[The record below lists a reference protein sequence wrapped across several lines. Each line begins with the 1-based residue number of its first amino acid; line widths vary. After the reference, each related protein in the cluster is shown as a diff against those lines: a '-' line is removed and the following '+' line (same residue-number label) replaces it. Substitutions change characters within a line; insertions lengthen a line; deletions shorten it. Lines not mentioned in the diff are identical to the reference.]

1 MWATAPLPY
10 YSAYK
15 PSRRHETAT
24 TGNKD
29 ASSPPPPP
37 PPPSSIN
44 TRQQQPPLP
53 PLSNQHHHH
62 HYQPHHIT
70 DLFEPAL
77 DGPPSPERIRALS
90 KQMKRASAAD
100 KHTSQTTT
108 SSGSTSSL
116 LSLSSDRSW
125 EHTLE
130 TITLSRRSSGRST
143 SSNMPHRD
151 RPESVQLFGKSI
163 FNRRAKMKRE
173 SSSNQTSEASL
184 YSGELAL
191 DSTTSTTK
199 DHFVP
204 SIFGRRRTLRQD
216 DLGAAD
222 SAMGR
227 KLQISGPYNFQHV
240 THTKRDHLPDLQ
252 RGSRAELVT
261 EFSAIR
267 AGQRPTTG
275 QPRGIEVEDLH
286 FANFSSEALHTQRE
300 APPTSEPRAEPPN
313 RPLILTRHTGPLP
326 APRRLVKHARSQE
339 QLRSSPPRPAPP
351 RPPRSPIRE
360 EPMPPTLPP
369 GPVPP
374 PRSSSRIA
382 MHYTTSQD
390 SIATI
395 DSNPERP
402 QTSNGFQHPGAP
414 FEMVA
419 EAIEPPA
426 PAQGMPSSGE
436 GLEALVD
443 APVPHAITTPDDAA
457 WPLTASTSFSSEMAL
472 PDVPEEEE
480 HYIPPGESR
489 ASLTST
495 RSSLRG
501 SRSVPVLRKLAQA
514 QDESGRP
521 LSGASDTLGS
531 FDMFAAQIAL
541 EEVLEVDEVA
551 EASYRDNWEDDID
564 YCYEHEAEA
573 NCDYAWDRPSLD
585 LIRESFVEAS
595 SFDDDSLFIAPL
607 SAGLRPALSDHA
619 DSVPALSPASQTS
632 LNGHEAVTPTI
643 ATLPVKSNFSH
654 PRKETN
660 YRGNG
665 HLHVRTASQASSFKE
680 SHGFHLSPSLL
691 IPGDYHQQMLA
702 DSDTD
707 PYPVNISRQNSGH
720 FSFDEEPALT
730 IEMSGLFARDRA
742 STSTTGSNS
751 SGRSSSIGARHAST
765 NSTWTALTRYT
776 GSTTFEGWNAKV
788 EGSEH
793 SRSFSV
799 GGLSELALGSPRGQK
814 SVMTPLPE
822 SEEVLATSRS
832 TGDIR
837 GASGRLDA
845 SQSQEYLPLSKTRE
859 FPRQHQRQRAQTLS
873 APPPPGQYALFPPVY
888 CGNRI

>member
-1 MWATAPLPY
+1 MWSTAPLPY

-15 PSRRHETAT
+15 PSRRHEKAAP
-24 TGNKD
+24 GDKD
-29 ASSPPPPP
+29 YL
-37 PPPSSIN
+37 PPSSIN
-44 TRQQQPPLP
+44 TRQQQAPLP
-53 PLSNQHHHH
+53 LPLLSTQHHHPDH
-62 HYQPHHIT
+62 VT

-77 DGPPSPERIRALS
+77 DGPPSPERIRSLS
-90 KQMKRASAAD
+90 KQMRRASAAD
-100 KHTSQTTT
+100 KHKSHATT

-116 LSLSSDRSW
+116 LSLNSDRSW

-130 TITLSRRSSGRST
+130 TITISRRSSGRST
-143 SSNMPHRD
+143 SSNMQLRD

-163 FNRRAKMKRE
+163 FNRRAKLKRE
-173 SSSNQTSEASL
+173 STSNQNSSETSL

-191 DSTTSTTK
+191 DGPFSTTK
-199 DHFVP
+199 DHFIP

-216 DLGAAD
+216 DLGATD
-222 SAMGR
+222 SPMGR

-240 THTKRDHLPDLQ
+240 THTKRDHLPDLE

-286 FANFSSEALHTQRE
+286 FANFSSEALHTQRDTT
-300 APPTSEPRAEPPN
+300 APTSEPRAEPPN
-313 RPLILTRHTGPLP
+313 RSLIITRHIGPP
-326 APRRLVKHARSQE
+326 SAPRRLIKRTRSQE

-360 EPMPPTLPP
+360 EPMSPTLPASP
-369 GPVPP
+369 LPP

-382 MHYTTSQD
+382 TRYTASQD
-390 SIATI
+390 SLATT

-402 QTSNGFQHPGAP
+402 QISTP
-414 FEMVA
+414 FDLGA
-419 EAIEPPA
+419 EAIEA
-426 PAQGMPSSGE
+426 PVAAQGIPSSGE
-436 GLEALVD
+436 GLEALAD
-443 APVPHAITTPDDAA
+443 PPFSHAITTPDDAA
-457 WPLTASTSFSSEMAL
+457 WPLTASTSFSCEGAL

-480 HYIPPGESR
+480 QYVPSGESCG
-489 ASLTST
+489 SLPST

-501 SRSVPVLRKLAQA
+501 SQSVPVLRRLAQT
-514 QDESGRP
+514 QDESERP

-541 EEVLEVDEVA
+541 QEVLETEEVA
-551 EASYRDNWEDDID
+551 EASLPANWEDDID

-585 LIRESFVEAS
+585 LVRDGFVES
-595 SFDDDSLFIAPL
+595 SFYDDSFLIAPL
-607 SAGLRPALSDHA
+607 SDGLKPAPSDYA
-619 DSVPALSPASQTS
+619 DNLPALSPASQTS
-632 LNGHEAVTPTI
+632 LNGHEAITPTTT
-643 ATLPVKSNFSH
+643 TLPVKSNFSH

-680 SHGFHLSPSLL
+680 SHGFNLSPSLL
-691 IPGDYHQQMLA
+691 IPGDFHQQMLA

-707 PYPVNISRQNSGH
+707 ALPANISRQKSDR

-730 IEMSGLFARDRA
+730 IEMPGLFSRDRA

-751 SGRSSSIGARHAST
+751 SGQSSFTGARHAST

-776 GSTTFEGWNAKV
+776 GSTTFEGWNPKV

-793 SRSFSV
+793 SRSFSTD
-799 GGLSELALGSPRGQK
+799 GLSELALGSPRGQK

-822 SEEVLATSRS
+822 FEEALATSRS

-837 GASGRLDA
+837 AASGRLDA
-845 SQSQEYLPLSKTRE
+845 SQSHDHLPLPKTRE
-859 FPRQHQRQRAQTLS
+859 FPKQHQRRRAQTLS
-873 APPPPGQYALFPPVY
+873 APPPPGQYALFPPTY

>member
-1 MWATAPLPY
+1 MWSTAPLPY

-15 PSRRHETAT
+15 PSRRHEKAAT
-24 TGNKD
+24 GDKD
-29 ASSPPPPP
+29 SA
-37 PPPSSIN
+37 PPSSIN
-44 TRQQQPPLP
+44 IRQQQA
-53 PLSNQHHHH
+53 PLSLLSTQQHHHH
-62 HYQPHHIT
+62 HHHHHQHYHPDHVT

-77 DGPPSPERIRALS
+77 DGPPSPERIRSLS
-90 KQMKRASAAD
+90 KQMRRASAAD
-100 KHTSQTTT
+100 KHKSHATT

-116 LSLSSDRSW
+116 LSHNSDRSW

-143 SSNMPHRD
+143 SSNMQLRD

-163 FNRRAKMKRE
+163 FNRRARLKRE
-173 SSSNQTSEASL
+173 STSNQSSSEASL

-191 DSTTSTTK
+191 DGPFSTTK
-199 DHFVP
+199 DHFIP

-216 DLGAAD
+216 DLDATD

-275 QPRGIEVEDLH
+275 QPRGFEVEDLH
-286 FANFSSEALHTQRE
+286 FANFSSEALHTQR
-300 APPTSEPRAEPPN
+300 ATAPTSEPRAEPSS
-313 RPLILTRHTGPLP
+313 RPLILTR
-326 APRRLVKHARSQE
+326 RLAKRTRSQE
-339 QLRSSPPRPAPP
+339 QLRPSPPRPAPP

-360 EPMPPTLPP
+360 EPMSPTLPASP
-369 GPVPP
+369 PPP

-382 MHYTTSQD
+382 TRYTASQD
-390 SIATI
+390 SIATT

-402 QTSNGFQHPGAP
+402 QTSGGSQHPGAP
-414 FEMVA
+414 FDLGA
-419 EAIEPPA
+419 EAVEPPVA
-426 PAQGMPSSGE
+426 AQGIPSSGE
-436 GLEALVD
+436 GLEAPAD
-443 APVPHAITTPDDAA
+443 PPFSHAITTPDDAA
-457 WPLTASTSFSSEMAL
+457 WPLTASTSFSCEGAL

-480 HYIPPGESR
+480 QYVPPGDSCG
-489 ASLTST
+489 SLPST

-501 SRSVPVLRKLAQA
+501 SQSVPVLRKLAQT
-514 QDESGRP
+514 QDESERP

-531 FDMFAAQIAL
+531 FDMSAAQIAL
-541 EEVLEVDEVA
+541 QEVLETEEVA
-551 EASYRDNWEDDID
+551 EASRPANWEDDID

-585 LIRESFVEAS
+585 LVRESFVES
-595 SFDDDSLFIAPL
+595 SFHDNTFLVAPL
-607 SAGLRPALSDHA
+607 STGLKPAPSDYA
-619 DSVPALSPASQTS
+619 DNLPALSPASQTS
-632 LNGHEAVTPTI
+632 LNGHEAITPTI

-691 IPGDYHQQMLA
+691 IPGDFHQQMRA

-707 PYPVNISRQNSGH
+707 AFPVNIPRQNSGH

-730 IEMSGLFARDRA
+730 IEMPGLFSRDRA
-742 STSTTGSNS
+742 STSTTGSTS
-751 SGRSSSIGARHAST
+751 SGRSSSTGARHAST

-776 GSTTFEGWNAKV
+776 GSTTFEGWNPKT

-793 SRSFSV
+793 SRSFSTD
-799 GGLSELALGSPRGQK
+799 GLSELALGSPRGQK
-814 SVMTPLPE
+814 STMTPLPE
-822 SEEVLATSRS
+822 FEEALAMSRS

-837 GASGRLDA
+837 VASGRLDA

-859 FPRQHQRQRAQTLS
+859 FPKKHQRQRAQTLS
-873 APPPPGQYALFPPVY
+873 APPPSGQYALFPPTY